1 MGITYKN
8 KPVVGKCGNTHRKNL
23 LPKHDHLNIHT
34 KLSFDWVAHHSWFS
48 SFATKWALGVQGVKD
63 QPPFFDTTSYYC
75 NACCRYHPQDPASRL
90 AFCDLTHSRGLYE
103 SMTLYISFWLCMIV
117 SLAPH

>member
-48 SFATKWALGVQGVKD
+48 SFATK
-63 QPPFFDTTSYYC
+63 
-75 NACCRYHPQDPASRL
+75 
-90 AFCDLTHSRGLYE
+90 
-103 SMTLYISFWLCMIV
+103 
-117 SLAPH
+117 